1 MAAYLIATEEGS
13 YFASG
18 LHWTDLIPGTQEK
31 AWPYW
36 SDFSARLGPP
46 TGKRK
51 RQPGTFVFERE
62 FQFATVQLD
71 CGSMSAQIDWHA
83 TDKTQPSNSSS
94 AQLKSDDA
102 DGATILTNGVIT
114 LGVQACA
121 RGCCLGRMGS
131 FEIRYNFMK
140 LKYLVRDTE
149 VCPPTVSIQK

>member
-1 MAAYLIATEEGS
+1 MIRRHNISLAAYLIAAEEGS

-18 LHWTDLIPGTQEK
+18 LHWTDLISGTQEK

-83 TDKTQPSNSSS
+83 TEKTQPSNSPS

-102 DGATILTNGVIT
+102 DEATILTNGVIT
-114 LGVQACA
+114 LAYRLV
-121 RGCCLGRMGS
+121 LGDVVWVAWDR
-131 FEIRYNFMK
+131 
-140 LKYLVRDTE
+140 LKFAIT
-149 VCPPTVSIQK
+149 S